1 MCVSKCERHG
11 SFFPLEVSEIGEE
24 ISLKMGATFAAS
36 FNISRNLFGV
46 LSREY
51 CT

>member
-1 MCVSKCERHG
+1 MCVSKGERHG
-11 SFFPLEVSEIGEE
+11 FFFPLEVSEISE
-24 ISLKMGATFAAS
+24 ISLKMGVTFAAS

-46 LSREY
+46 LSLEY